1 MAQAKRTGHY
11 VASTHWDREWYQSFQ
26 HYRARLV
33 KLIDEIIA
41 TMKDDDAF
49 PYFQMDGQS
58 IPVEDYLEIRPECEE
73 EIRALT
79 EEGRLRLGPWYVL
92 PDEFLV
98 SGESIIRNLQMG
110 LTVASHYGRPSRVGF
125 CCDMFGH
132 ISQLPQIFRGFSI
145 DNALVWRGINES
157 RCGAM
162 FRWASPDGSEVMAY
176 RFSPKSGYC
185 AYAFAARAGHQPDEP
200 VTLKNVLEKVEDYL
214 AFEMKRCPTPSFL
227 IFDGGDHMEIEPLTP
242 KILAALQKKHPEI
255 EIVHSHL
262 DGFIEDLR
270 EQRDQ
275 VTQTVTGE
283 LRDPA
288 EMGDEQWL
296 IPGVASSRVPLK
308 QANARCESLLTQWA
322 EPFAAFAAL
331 HGMAYPK
338 GFLNVAWKHLL
349 QNHPHDSICGC
360 SIDQVHK
367 DMEYR
372 FAQCEA
378 LGTQVLGDA
387 LEHIVGRIALPPID
401 GQEFAVTVFNPTA
414 DAIDGPVDLTLRFPE
429 GIDATFQEFFGF
441 EPKVAFDLLDA
452 DGKALPYQY
461 VAQRRDVI
469 GFRRRLRKFPAPD
482 RRHEVDVTAPLEVP
496 AYGYSTLLVRP
507 VKGRPTRFMGSMLV
521 DDHTIEN
528 ERLRVSVATN
538 GTVSLTDKRGKQ
550 TYEGLLT
557 LEDCADIG
565 DGWYHGPAV
574 NDQVYTSTAAQAEVA
589 VIADGP
595 HKATLMVRLTL
606 NLPEQFCFHQMRRS
620 DRRAPLVVT
629 HELTLRQ
636 GSDRLEVRTVVENSI
651 RDHRLRV
658 LLPTGA
664 TAEACFADQAFDV
677 VERPI
682 ALRADNA
689 ALKELEV
696 EGRPQQSWTAVLD
709 GQRGLA
715 VVCDGLREC
724 AVRDLAERPI
734 ALTLLRSFIKAVL
747 TSGNEGGQIQG
758 RHGFRYEV
766 VPVSGAL
773 DGARLTRLG
782 QQLAAG
788 IRAVQ
793 TELRDLP
800 DRPAVAAGAALPL
813 SHSFLQV
820 GSDRVVVT
828 AVHRHGADKATTVRL
843 FNPTGKP
850 VDGTIALGAAGGH
863 ATLTDLEGRPGDSL
877 PATSEGVKLSVKP
890 KQIVTVRIG

>member
-1 MAQAKRTGHY
+1 M
-11 VASTHWDREWYQSFQ
+11 
-26 HYRARLV
+26 
-33 KLIDEIIA
+33 
-41 TMKDDDAF
+41 
-49 PYFQMDGQS
+49 
-58 IPVEDYLEIRPECEE
+58 
-73 EIRALT
+73 
-79 EEGRLRLGPWYVL
+79 
-92 PDEFLV
+92 
-98 SGESIIRNLQMG
+98 
-110 LTVASHYGRPSRVGF
+110 
-125 CCDMFGH
+125 
-132 ISQLPQIFRGFSI
+132 
-145 DNALVWRGINES
+145 
-157 RCGAM
+157 
-162 FRWASPDGSEVMAY
+162 
-176 RFSPKSGYC
+176 
-185 AYAFAARAGHQPDEP
+185 
-200 VTLKNVLEKVEDYL
+200 
-214 AFEMKRCPTPSFL
+214 
-227 IFDGGDHMEIEPLTP
+227 
-242 KILAALQKKHPEI
+242 
-255 EIVHSHL
+255 
-262 DGFIEDLR
+262 
-270 EQRDQ
+270 
-275 VTQTVTGE
+275 
-283 LRDPA
+283 
-288 EMGDEQWL
+288 
-296 IPGVASSRVPLK
+296 
-308 QANARCESLLTQWA
+308 
-322 EPFAAFAAL
+322 
-331 HGMAYPK
+331 
-338 GFLNVAWKHLL
+338 AWKHLL

-636 GSDRLEVRTVVENSI
+636 GSDRLEVRTVVENTI

-658 LLPTGA
+658 LLPTARAGLTTGCMLA
-664 TAEACFADQAFDV
+664 VARAAGETAPLMFTALGNQFWQSRLDQPIASLPVQIYRYAIGPYADWHDQA
-677 VERPI
+677 
-682 ALRADNA
+682 
-689 ALKELEV
+689 
-696 EGRPQQSWTAVLD
+696 WT
-709 GQRGLA
+709 
-715 VVCDGLREC
+715 
-724 AVRDLAERPI
+724 
-734 ALTLLRSFIKAVL
+734 
-747 TSGNEGGQIQG
+747 
-758 RHGFRYEV
+758 
-766 VPVSGAL
+766 GAL
-773 DGARLTRLG
+773 ILILLVLVTSILARVAGRGART
-782 QQLAAG
+782 
-788 IRAVQ
+788 
-793 TELRDLP
+793 
-800 DRPAVAAGAALPL
+800 
-813 SHSFLQV
+813 
-820 GSDRVVVT
+820 
-828 AVHRHGADKATTVRL
+828 
-843 FNPTGKP
+843 
-850 VDGTIALGAAGGH
+850 
-863 ATLTDLEGRPGDSL
+863 
-877 PATSEGVKLSVKP
+877 
-890 KQIVTVRIG
+890 